1 MNQTA
6 QSEKGLAAF
15 RELITPPEL
24 KSLPALIPLFF
35 LSLAIIPLAGNSSLA
50 LIYLAAAVTALYL
63 LSNSVAYVIGMLLP
77 AGLLYLFSGAAI
89 LPVLFTALLLGSACG
104 TVLLL
109 ACRSPR
115 YYLLWCL
122 APVLAVGGAFLICG
136 SPHLA
141 LAALLPV
148 PMAVC
153 GFLMVRFCTRQ
164 SSAIATLAAV
174 LCTVLIAA
182 GLLSMLAAGVLT
194 DNPLVILG
202 EALRASLTTAWQGA
216 LAEARAIYAE
226 AGLQV
231 ELPLTDE
238 MIEEAAAVLVNLLPG
253 LFIALAVVV
262 SFFVWRTML
271 NLILNL
277 KMIPRI
283 PLRMAVL
290 EFSPVT
296 AVVYILAFLVDLFGN
311 YSEIT
316 LAGTVAANFALILVP
331 ALLPLGFASVSPRR
345 GNRRSCLSTLLFL
358 GLIMAIVS
366 SPLTGVSL
374 AALLGAINVLLANF
388 LPRANGGQDA
398 PPQ

>member
-136 SPHLA
+136 SPLLA